1 MPSTGQQEIRRASHP
16 LRPDY
21 GHRRT
26 SSPYRAEID
35 GLRALALI
43 SVLLHHFSK
52 DHFAFGYLGVD
63 VFFVI
68 SGYVVTQSLA
78 LRKEPSAA
86 SFLTGFY
93 WRRWR
98 RLWPALAL
106 MIVVV
111 ALLWA
116 LVCSPIDDLYVP
128 AFRTGLTALFGVSN
142 LYLYRQG
149 STYFGLNDD
158 YNPFLHTWSLGVEEQ
173 FYLLWPL
180 LMLVAGFGRPVL
192 SGKAFSRLAWLVSS
206 LGIVSLLAYLWMI
219 SRGQMMLAFF
229 GSPLRLWE
237 LCAGCLAYLIY
248 RSRAQDPQSSPQQGL
263 RIPLAV
269 DLPLFACL
277 LLLLL
282 VVKPDPTLALLAVV
296 GLTAALLVLLRPHQ
310 GVGWLLT
317 RPGIVALGLASYSLY
332 LWHWPLI
339 VLARY
344 TIGLGPFATT
354 LVLIALAVL
363 GYGSWKLECWLRFRC
378 RFLDQPATAIPVA
391 LLSILF
397 SGSALYLLQGR
408 LSGLLFSGRRTGD
421 LELATGNKR
430 IPGTT
435 ISTSMCF
442 LDPDRPLPPTSYFS
456 WMCRSG
462 QDGNRPGV
470 YFEGDSHAHSL
481 FILGHELLR
490 SGAYDVSFAT
500 RGGCPFPFFTTPEQR
515 QSRGER
521 YRLCEPHYFSRLR
534 EFREVLRPGDVVVSQ
549 SAISNYLSKMGPQE
563 KALALNNYATAVR
576 SLDRLVRSRGATLVL
591 VAPTPSFPQGNIRIP
606 LSQCRPEWYRPRWAL
621 PKQCL
626 PIVTSRQEQLLQT
639 ETVRALQRSLAA
651 TSGHLQVFDPVPS
664 LCPGDRD
671 RCSSVEEGQ
680 LLFTDGSHLSNAG
693 ALRLR
698 DRFLALLRNLPA
710 ATPAPALE
718 KPSP

>member
-1 MPSTGQQEIRRASHP
+1 MFSSDQQEIRRSSHP
-16 LRPDY
+16 LRPDH

-43 SVLLHHFSK
+43 AVLLHHLSK
-52 DHFAFGYLGVD
+52 AHFAYGYLGVD
-63 VFFVI
+63 IFFVI

-78 LRKEPSAA
+78 LRKEPSVA
-86 SFLTGFY
+86 SFLSGFY

-106 MIVVV
+106 MIVIVS
-111 ALLWA
+111 LLWA
-116 LVCSPIDDLYVP
+116 VVGSPIDDLYVP

-173 FYLLWPL
+173 FYLIWPL
-180 LMLVAGFGRPVL
+180 LMLIAGFGRPAV
-192 SGKAFSRLAWLVSS
+192 SAKAFRRLAWIVST
-206 LGIVSLLAYLWMI
+206 LGIVSLLAYLSMV
-219 SRGQMMLAFF
+219 SRGQVMLAFF

-237 LCAGCLAYLIY
+237 LCAGCLAFLLH
-248 RSRAQDPQSSPQQGL
+248 RSRPLDPQVPSRQ
-263 RIPLAV
+263 PLPIRLAA
-269 DLPLFACL
+269 DLPLFVCL

-282 VVKPDPTLALLAVV
+282 VAKPEPTLALIAVV
-296 GLTAALLVLLRPHQ
+296 VLTAALLVLLRPQQ
-310 GVGWLLT
+310 GVGWLLS
-317 RPGIVALGLASYSLY
+317 RPAIVALGLGSYSLY

-344 TIGLGPFATT
+344 TIGLGT
-354 LVLIALAVL
+354 LGSALVCVALAVL
-363 GYGSWKLECWLRFRC
+363 GFGSWKFECWLRFRC
-378 RFLDQPATAIPVA
+378 RFLDQPTTAIPVA

-397 SGSALYLLQGR
+397 SGSALFLLQGR
-408 LSGLLFSGRRTGD
+408 WSGLLFSGRRTGD
-421 LELATGNKR
+421 LDLATGNKR

-435 ISTSMCF
+435 ISTAMCF

-462 QDGNRPGV
+462 GDSSLPVV
-470 YFEGDSHAHSL
+470 YFEGDSHSHSL

-490 SGAYDVSFAT
+490 RGGYEVAFAT
-500 RGGCPFPFFTTPEQR
+500 RGGCPFPFFTTPKQR
-515 QSRGER
+515 QSRGDR
-521 YRLCEPHYFSRLR
+521 YRLCEPHYLSRLR

-549 SAISNYLSKMGPQE
+549 SAISNYLTAMPAQE
-563 KALALNNYATAVR
+563 LAQALADYANAVR
-576 SLDRLVRSRGATLVL
+576 SLDRLVHSRGATLVL

-606 LSQCRPEWYRPRWAL
+606 LSQCRPEWYRPQWAL

-626 PIVTSRQEQLLQT
+626 PISASRQALLLQA
-639 ETVRALQRSLAA
+639 ETVRALQRNLAA
-651 TSGHLQVFDPVPS
+651 SSGHLQVFDPFPS
-664 LCPGDRD
+664 LCPPVGDR
-671 RCSSVEEGQ
+671 CFSVEEGQ
-680 LLFTDGSHLSNAG
+680 ILYTDGSHLSNAG

-698 DRFLALLRNLPA
+698 DRFLALLRDLRA
-710 ATPAPALE
+710 AAPGAALE